1 MKMKKKE
8 LEEYKKILLKE
19 KDKVLSEIEHIG
31 KDTLKCSQKEASG
44 DISSYTFHMA
54 DMATDNYDREFS
66 LNMATAEQKIL
77 FKIEEA
83 LQRIKDATY
92 GTCEECQ
99 KPISKKR
106 LKALCYTNLCLSC
119 QEKEESKKSG
129 REPA

>member
-19 KDKVLSEIEHIG
+19 KEKVLSEIEHIG
-31 KDTLKCSQKEASG
+31 KDTLNRSQKEASG

-66 LNMATAEQKIL
+66 LNMATTEQKIL
-77 FKIEEA
+77 FEIEEA
-83 LQRIKDATY
+83 LQRIKDGTY
-92 GTCEECQ
+92 GNCEGCQ

-106 LKALCYTNLCLSC
+106 LKALCYTSLCLSC
-119 QEKEESKKSG
+119 QEKEESKKGG
-129 REPA
+129 RESA